1 MLISLLV
8 LILIVALALY
18 AVQLL
23 PLDGRLMLILQL
35 AIIIV
40 AIIYLLRLA

>member
-1 MLISLLV
+1 MITILV

-23 PLDGRLMLILQL
+23 PIDGRLTLILQL
-35 AIIIV
+35 LILII
-40 AIIYLLRLA
+40 AIIYLMRLL